1 VRKLT
6 LLLLAALCGCGGGEG
21 RIVVSREANVSQ
33 AAGPQVEAAIAIDP
47 SDPEIMLAGSNSS
60 EEPSVR
66 SYTSTDGGTTWRSEV
81 APLPPEGWEGGAG
94 DPTVAI
100 GPGGRQ
106 YFGFLARLE
115 PTAPYVGIGIF
126 VASRVGPDADWRV
139 VRVDNQ
145 PGVGND
151 KPAIAVD
158 QASGRVYVAWTRD
171 YGARRLPVEVS
182 YSDDGGRSWSLPVRV
197 ADTGPQL
204 FASIAVGPGGTVYVV
219 WDEFFAGKIALAR
232 SLDGGDSFE
241 DPVEVAG
248 YEEGIW
254 GTTDCPPYGVSIP
267 AQPRDCVRPNPIVTA
282 GGGRVHVTWGA
293 DGENGSQDAFVR
305 SFDAELRSLGEARV
319 LRPDGDEPSDQ
330 FWPTSAY
337 DRSDGT
343 LWACFYDTRDDPS
356 RRKARF
362 TCTASRDGGDSWSAA
377 APAASVDSD
386 ETAAAASIR
395 EYGDYEMVA
404 AAGGRAHAAWT
415 DSRRL
420 ALWGEE
426 IYAARLELAD

>member
-1 VRKLT
+1 MRRLT
-6 LLLLAALCGCGGGEG
+6 LLLAAALSGCGGGEQ
-21 RIVVSREANVSQ
+21 IVVSREANVSE

-47 SDPEIMLAGSNSS
+47 ADPDLLLAGSNSS

-66 SYTSTDGGTTWRSEV
+66 SYTSTDGGATWRSEI

-94 DPTVAI
+94 DPVVTI

-106 YFGFLARLE
+106 YFGFLARIERDATHL
-115 PTAPYVGIGIF
+115 GIGIF

-139 VRVDNQ
+139 VRVDHQ

-158 QASGRVYVAWTRD
+158 QSSGRVYVAWTRF

-182 YSDDGGRSWSLPVRV
+182 YSDDGGRSWSRPVGV
-197 ADTGPQL
+197 AETGPQL
-204 FASIAVGPGGTVYVV
+204 FASIAVGPGGAVYVA
-219 WDEFFAGKIALAR
+219 WDEFFAGRIALAR

-241 DPVEVAG
+241 APVEVG
-248 YEEGIW
+248 TYEDGIW

-293 DGENGSQDAFVR
+293 TGENGSQDAFVR
-305 SFDAELRSLGEARV
+305 AFDTGLRPLGEARV
-319 LRPDGDEPSDQ
+319 LRADGEGLSDQ
-330 FWPTSAY
+330 FLPTSAY

-343 LWACFYDTRDDPS
+343 LWACFYDTRGDAT
-356 RRKARF
+356 RRRARF
-362 TCTASRDGGDSWSAA
+362 TCTASRDGGDSWARA
-377 APAASVDSD
+377 APAASVYSD
-386 ETAAAASIR
+386 ETAASASIR
-395 EYGDYEMVA
+395 EYGDYEGVA

-426 IYAARLELAD
+426 IYVARLDLER